1 MSAEKLNSI
10 KNFLWISGE
19 LGTSGQPAAG
29 QFADIAEAG
38 YEVVINIDSATAV
51 PEEDELVTSKG
62 MQYVHIPVIWQAPK
76 QSDLDLVFE
85 VLDACKGK
93 RVFLHCAANARVS
106 TFVYLYRVSRLGVDP
121 AEAREKLALVWEP
134 KGVWKEF
141 LDEAVIRLRLT
152 V

>member
-1 MSAEKLNSI
+1 MHLQRLDSI
-10 KNFLWISGE
+10 KNFLKISDE
-19 LGTSGQPAAG
+19 LGTSGQPTAG
-29 QFADIAEAG
+29 QFSDIAEAG

-62 MQYVHIPVIWQAPK
+62 MQYIHIPVIWQAPK
-76 QSDLDLVFE
+76 QSDLDFVFDI
-85 VLDACKGK
+85 LDACKGK

-106 TFVYLYRVSRLGVDP
+106 TFVYLYRISRLGVEA
-121 AEAREKLALVWEP
+121 AEAGEKLELVWEP

-141 LDEAVIRLRLT
+141 LDEAVARLRLT